1 MAIVLLEDLK
11 KYNPDVIP
19 HLKSN
24 MATIIENYD
33 GEIKDHVFL
42 DKHVVIIGDNFFTLQ
57 D

>member
-1 MAIVLLEDLK
+1 MAVVLLEDLK

-24 MATIIENYD
+24 MVTIIEDYD
-33 GEIKDHVFL
+33 GDIEDHVFL